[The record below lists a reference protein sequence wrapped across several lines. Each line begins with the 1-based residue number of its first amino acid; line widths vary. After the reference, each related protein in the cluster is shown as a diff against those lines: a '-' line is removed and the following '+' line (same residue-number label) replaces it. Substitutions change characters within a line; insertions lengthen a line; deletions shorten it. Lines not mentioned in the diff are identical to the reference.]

1 MKKAIVLFAMLF
13 ILSAGCS
20 YSSST
25 RTETTIEHST
35 QKDASMQGNMGNF
48 PGGQSYS
55 EPRGEESTRT
65 RRTSRIKE
73 EKTETGSTGVI
84 GTTFHFI
91 GQVLAFPFKVIANVI
106 EFIF

>member
-1 MKKAIVLFAMLF
+1 MKKAVILFFMLC

-35 QKDASMQGNMGNF
+35 QEDASMQGNMGNF
-48 PGGQSYS
+48 PGGRSYS
-55 EPRGEESTRT
+55 EPKGEESTRI
-65 RRTSRIKE
+65 RRTSEVKE
-73 EKTETGSTGVI
+73 EKTETGSAGVI